1 MADHHAFEYARAG
14 NTAGL
19 RALLLNGADD
29 VEADANDR
37 RGRTLVFYAAKY
49 GHTET
54 VRMLVQEHDADPIL
68 ADEDRKTPV

>member
-54 VRMLVQEHDADPIL
+54 ATSTVPYSFAALSA
-68 ADEDRKTPV
+68 